1 MKHKLLFF
9 AMTIVLGGMLIVTN
23 SCKKEKIEFIDV
35 TEIRLDKENITM
47 PVGSTYRL
55 TATILPENATDKTL
69 VWKSDDESVA
79 IVDKDGLVIAVKGGF
94 ETIISAATPK
104 GDVKAICKVKVEKK
118 VVPVSGITI
127 DKESLKMK
135 VGETYH
141 LTAKVS
147 PEDATDKSVVWKS
160 EDESIATVD
169 QEGLVTAVKG
179 GSKTMITATS
189 GEFSASCAVTI
200 EEDVIP
206 VKGIT
211 LDKEIIEMAVGSSCR
226 LYATITPS
234 DATDKTII
242 WDSSDETIAIVS
254 SSGVI
259 AALKEGDVT
268 ITAYSSDRKK
278 SASCGVFI
286 KDVKIALAKT
296 TGIIGVNDNLN
307 VAPYLKSNVSIDQS
321 DVTLSSSDLK
331 VAAVDGLNI
340 VGKSA
345 GKAKITV
352 AYKYGESI
360 LEQYFDVEVEDTF
373 LSFVEDIF
381 TISGRGVVLTTTV
394 KNGAIKTND
403 KVRIIQSPLTSKN
416 YNVTIASLETNRK
429 VVESATVGD
438 AIGILMK
445 EAVNKDDLNR
455 GSAITTGDTKRLVA
469 TQKVYGTLL
478 ITGRKAPA
486 YVGYKPMMS
495 ANNQTWIVK
504 LVNAGEFE
512 ILMPNEVYYN
522 IEFEVQ
528 DSKMLCVLGQV
539 INIMEGGKTIGTFTV
554 EDFSPM
560 QLTFEDVPA
569 ASGK

>member
-1 MKHKLLFF
+1 M
-9 AMTIVLGGMLIVTN
+9 IVTN

>member
-1 MKHKLLFF
+1 M
-9 AMTIVLGGMLIVTN
+9 IVTN

-226 LYATITPS
+226 LNATITPS

-268 ITAYSSDRKK
+268 ITAYSLDRKK

-307 VAPYLKSNVSIDQS
+307 VAPYLKSNVSIKPS
-321 DVTLSSSDLK
+321 DVTLSSSDSK

-394 KNGAIKTND
+394 KNGTIKTND

>member
-1 MKHKLLFF
+1 M
-9 AMTIVLGGMLIVTN
+9 IVTN

-226 LYATITPS
+226 LNATITPS

-278 SASCGVFI
+278 SDSCGVFI

-394 KNGAIKTND
+394 KNGTIKTND

-455 GSAITTGDTKRLVA
+455 GSAITTGDTRRLVA

-512 ILMPNEVYYN
+512 MLMPNEVYYN

>member
-1 MKHKLLFF
+1 
-9 AMTIVLGGMLIVTN
+9 MTIVLGGMLIVTN

-226 LYATITPS
+226 LNATITPS

-352 AYKYGESI
+352 AYKYGESV

-394 KNGAIKTND
+394 KNGTIKTND

-445 EAVNKDDLNR
+445 EAVNIDDLNR

-528 DSKMLCVLGQV
+528 DGKMLCVLGQV

>member
-1 MKHKLLFF
+1 
-9 AMTIVLGGMLIVTN
+9 MTIVLGGMLIVTN

-226 LYATITPS
+226 LNATITPS

-373 LSFVEDIF
+373 LSFVEDRF

-394 KNGAIKTND
+394 KNGTIKTND

-445 EAVNKDDLNR
+445 EAVNKDDLNH

>member
-1 MKHKLLFF
+1 M
-9 AMTIVLGGMLIVTN
+9 IVTN

-118 VVPVSGITI
+118 VVPVSGVTI
-127 DKESLKMK
+127 EKESLKMK

-189 GEFSASCAVTI
+189 GDFSASCAVMI
-200 EEDVIP
+200 EEEVIP

-211 LDKEIIEMAVGSSCR
+211 LDKEIIEMAVGSSYR
-226 LYATITPS
+226 LNATITPS

-242 WDSSDETIAIVS
+242 WESSDETIAMVS
-254 SSGVI
+254 SSGLVG
-259 AALKEGDVT
+259 ALKEGDVT
-268 ITAYSSDRKK
+268 ITAYSLDRKK
-278 SASCGVFI
+278 SASCDVFI

-296 TGIIGVNDNLN
+296 TGIIGVNDKLN
-307 VAPYLKSNVSIDQS
+307 VAPYLKSNVSIKMS
-321 DVTLSSSDLK
+321 DVTLSSSDSK
-331 VAAVDGLNI
+331 VADVDGLNI

-352 AYKYGESI
+352 AYKYGESV

-394 KNGAIKTND
+394 KNGTVKTND
-403 KVRIIQSPLTSKN
+403 KVRIIQAPLTSKN
-416 YNVTIASLETNRK
+416 YNVTIASLETGRK

-438 AIGILMK
+438 EVGILFK
-445 EAVNKDDLNR
+445 EAVNKGDLNR
-455 GSAITTGDTKRLVA
+455 GSAITTADTKRLVA

-478 ITGRKAPA
+478 ITGRKTPA
-486 YVGYKPMMS
+486 FVGYKPMMS

-512 ILMPNEVYYN
+512 MLMPNEVYYN

-528 DSKMLCVLGQV
+528 DSRMLCILGQV

>member
-1 MKHKLLFF
+1 M
-9 AMTIVLGGMLIVTN
+9 IVTN

-104 GDVKAICKVKVEKK
+104 GDVKAICKVTVEKK

-127 DKESLKMK
+127 DKESLQMK
-135 VGETYH
+135 VYH
-141 LTAKVS
+141 LAATVS

-189 GEFSASCAVTI
+189 GDFSASCAVTI
-200 EEDVIP
+200 EEEVIP

-211 LDKEIIEMAVGSSCR
+211 LDKEIIEMAVGSSYR
-226 LYATITPS
+226 LNATITPS

-242 WDSSDETIAIVS
+242 WESSDETIAIVS

-259 AALKEGDVT
+259 GALKEGDVT
-268 ITAYSSDRKK
+268 ITAYSSDRKN
-278 SASCGVFI
+278 SAICDVFI

-307 VAPYLKSNVSIDQS
+307 VAPYLKSNVSIKLS
-321 DVTLSSSDLK
+321 DVTLSSSDSK
-331 VAAVDGLNI
+331 VADVDGLNI

-352 AYKYGESI
+352 AYKYGESV

-394 KNGAIKTND
+394 KNGTIKTND

-486 YVGYKPMMS
+486 YVGYNPKMS

-512 ILMPNEVYYN
+512 LLMPNEVYYN

-539 INIMEGGKTIGTFTV
+539 INIIEGGKTIGTFTV
-554 EDFSPM
+554 EAFEPM
-560 QLTFEDVPA
+560 PLTFERFRE
-569 ASGK
+569 

>member
-1 MKHKLLFF
+1 M
-9 AMTIVLGGMLIVTN
+9 IVTN

-160 EDESIATVD
+160 DDESIATVD

-226 LYATITPS
+226 LNATITPS

>member
-9 AMTIVLGGMLIVTN
+9 TMTIVIAGMLFVTN

-35 TEIRLDKENITM
+35 TEIRLDKEKVTM
-47 PVGSTYRL
+47 SVGSTCRL
-55 TATILPENATDKTL
+55 TATVLPENATDKTL

-104 GDVKAICKVKVEKK
+104 GDVKAICKVTVEKE

-127 DKESLKMK
+127 EKESLKMK

-189 GEFSASCAVTI
+189 GDFSASCAVTI
-200 EEDVIP
+200 EEEVIP

-211 LDKEIIEMAVGSSCR
+211 LDKEIIEMAVGSSYR
-226 LYATITPS
+226 LNATITPS

-242 WDSSDETIAIVS
+242 WESSDETIAMVS
-254 SSGVI
+254 SSGLVG
-259 AALKEGDVT
+259 ALKEGDVT
-268 ITAYSSDRKK
+268 ITAYSLDRKK
-278 SASCGVFI
+278 SAICDVFI

-296 TGIIGVNDNLN
+296 TGIIGVNDKLN
-307 VAPYLKSNVSIDQS
+307 VAPYLKSNVSIKPS
-321 DVTLSSSDLK
+321 DVTLSSSDSK
-331 VAAVDGLNI
+331 VADVDGLNI

-352 AYKYGESI
+352 AYKYGESV

-394 KNGAIKTND
+394 KNGTVKTND
-403 KVRIIQSPLTSKN
+403 KVRIIQAPLTSKN
-416 YNVTIASLETNRK
+416 YNVTIASLETGRK

-438 AIGILMK
+438 EVGILIK
-445 EAVNKDDLNR
+445 EAVNKGDLNR
-455 GSAITTGDTKRLVA
+455 GSAITTADTKRLVA

-478 ITGRKAPA
+478 LTDRKTPA
-486 YVGYKPMMS
+486 YVGYKPTMS

-512 ILMPNEVYYN
+512 LLMPNKVYYN

-539 INIMEGGKTIGTFTV
+539 INIREGGRTIGTFTV
-554 EDFSPM
+554 EEFEPM
-560 QLTFEDVPA
+560 PLTFEDVPA

>member
-9 AMTIVLGGMLIVTN
+9 AMTTVLGGMLIVTN

-35 TEIRLDKENITM
+35 TEIRLDKENVTM

-104 GDVKAICKVKVEKK
+104 GDVKAICKVTVEKK

-127 DKESLKMK
+127 DKESLQMK

-141 LTAKVS
+141 LTATVS

-189 GEFSASCAVTI
+189 GDFSASCAVTI
-200 EEDVIP
+200 EEEVIP

-211 LDKEIIEMAVGSSCR
+211 LDKEIIEMAVGSSYR
-226 LYATITPS
+226 LNATITPS

-242 WDSSDETIAIVS
+242 WESSDETIAIVS

-259 AALKEGDVT
+259 GALKEGDVM
-268 ITAYSSDRKK
+268 ITAYSSDRKN
-278 SASCGVFI
+278 SAICDVFI

-307 VAPYLKSNVSIDQS
+307 VAPYLKSNVSINQS
-321 DVTLSSSDLK
+321 DVTLSSSDSK
-331 VAAVDGLNI
+331 VATVDGLKI

-352 AYKYGESI
+352 AYKYGESV

-394 KNGAIKTND
+394 KNGTIKTND

-486 YVGYKPMMS
+486 YVGYNPKMS

-512 ILMPNEVYYN
+512 LLMPNEVYYN

-539 INIMEGGKTIGTFTV
+539 INIIEGGKTIGTFTV
-554 EDFSPM
+554 EAFEPM
-560 QLTFEDVPA
+560 PLTFEDVPA

>member
-226 LYATITPS
+226 LNATITPS
-234 DATDKTII
+234 NATDKTII

-268 ITAYSSDRKK
+268 ITAYSLDRKK

-307 VAPYLKSNVSIDQS
+307 VAPYLKSNVSIKPS
-321 DVTLSSSDLK
+321 DVTLSSSDSK

-394 KNGAIKTND
+394 KNGTIKTND

-512 ILMPNEVYYN
+512 MLMPNEVYYN

>member
-1 MKHKLLFF
+1 M
-9 AMTIVLGGMLIVTN
+9 IVTN

-226 LYATITPS
+226 LNATITPS

-352 AYKYGESI
+352 AYKYGESV

-394 KNGAIKTND
+394 KNGTIKTND

-445 EAVNKDDLNR
+445 EAVNIDDLNR

-528 DSKMLCVLGQV
+528 DGKMLCVLGQV

>member
-1 MKHKLLFF
+1 
-9 AMTIVLGGMLIVTN
+9 MTIVIAGMLFVTN
-23 SCKKEKIEFIDV
+23 SCKKEKIDFIDV

-179 GSKTMITATS
+179 GSETMITATS

-226 LYATITPS
+226 LNATITPS

-286 KDVKIALAKT
+286 EDVKIALAKT

-352 AYKYGESI
+352 AYKYGESV

-394 KNGAIKTND
+394 KNGTIKTND

-486 YVGYKPMMS
+486 FVGYKPMMS

-512 ILMPNEVYYN
+512 MLMPNEVYYN

-560 QLTFEDVPA
+560 PLTFEDVPA

>member
-1 MKHKLLFF
+1 M
-9 AMTIVLGGMLIVTN
+9 
-23 SCKKEKIEFIDV
+23 
-35 TEIRLDKENITM
+35 
-47 PVGSTYRL
+47 
-55 TATILPENATDKTL
+55 
-69 VWKSDDESVA
+69 
-79 IVDKDGLVIAVKGGF
+79 
-94 ETIISAATPK
+94 
-104 GDVKAICKVKVEKK
+104 
-118 VVPVSGITI
+118 
-127 DKESLKMK
+127 
-135 VGETYH
+135 
-141 LTAKVS
+141 
-147 PEDATDKSVVWKS
+147 
-160 EDESIATVD
+160 
-169 QEGLVTAVKG
+169 
-179 GSKTMITATS
+179 
-189 GEFSASCAVTI
+189 
-200 EEDVIP
+200 
-206 VKGIT
+206 
-211 LDKEIIEMAVGSSCR
+211 
-226 LYATITPS
+226 
-234 DATDKTII
+234 
-242 WDSSDETIAIVS
+242 
-254 SSGVI
+254 
-259 AALKEGDVT
+259 
-268 ITAYSSDRKK
+268 
-278 SASCGVFI
+278 
-286 KDVKIALAKT
+286 
-296 TGIIGVNDNLN
+296 N

-394 KNGAIKTND
+394 KNGTIKTND

-429 VVESATVGD
+429 VVEFATVGD

-486 YVGYKPMMS
+486 FVGYKPMMS

-512 ILMPNEVYYN
+512 MLMPNEVYYN

-528 DSKMLCVLGQV
+528 DSKMLCILGQV

>member
-9 AMTIVLGGMLIVTN
+9 TMTIVIAGMLFVTN

-35 TEIRLDKENITM
+35 TEIRLDKEKVTM
-47 PVGSTYRL
+47 SVGSTCRL
-55 TATILPENATDKTL
+55 TATVLPENATDKTL

-104 GDVKAICKVKVEKK
+104 GDVKAICKVTVEKK
-118 VVPVSGITI
+118 VVPVSGITLE
-127 DKESLKMK
+127 KESLQMK

-141 LTAKVS
+141 LTATVS

-189 GEFSASCAVTI
+189 GEFSASCSVTI

-211 LDKEIIEMAVGSSCR
+211 LDKDIIEMAVGSSCR
-226 LYATITPS
+226 LNATITPS

-242 WDSSDETIAIVS
+242 WESSDETIAIVS

-259 AALKEGDVT
+259 GALKEGDVT
-268 ITAYSSDRKK
+268 ITAYSSDKKK
-278 SASCGVFI
+278 SASCDVFI

-307 VAPYLKSNVSIDQS
+307 VAPYLKSNVSIKLS
-321 DVTLSSSDLK
+321 DVTLSSSDSK
-331 VAAVDGLNI
+331 VATVDGLKI

-352 AYKYGESI
+352 AYKYGESV

-394 KNGAIKTND
+394 KNGTIKTND

-486 YVGYKPMMS
+486 YVGYNPKMS

-512 ILMPNEVYYN
+512 MLMPNEVYYN

-554 EDFSPM
+554 EEFEPM
-560 QLTFEDVPA
+560 PLTFEDVPA

>member
-226 LYATITPS
+226 LNATITPS

-268 ITAYSSDRKK
+268 ITAYSLDRKK

-307 VAPYLKSNVSIDQS
+307 VAPYLKSNVSIKPS
-321 DVTLSSSDLK
+321 DVTLSSSDSK

-394 KNGAIKTND
+394 KNGTIKTND

-512 ILMPNEVYYN
+512 MLMPNEVYYN

-554 EDFSPM
+554 EDYSPM
-560 QLTFEDVPA
+560 PLTFEDVPA

>member
-169 QEGLVTAVKG
+169 QEGLVMAVKG

-226 LYATITPS
+226 LNATITPS

-268 ITAYSSDRKK
+268 ITAYSLDRKK

-307 VAPYLKSNVSIDQS
+307 VAPYLKSNVSIKPS
-321 DVTLSSSDLK
+321 DVTLSSSDSK

-394 KNGAIKTND
+394 KNGTIKTND

>member
-9 AMTIVLGGMLIVTN
+9 AMTTVLGGMLIVTN

-104 GDVKAICKVKVEKK
+104 GDVKAICKVTVEKK

-127 DKESLKMK
+127 DKESLQMK
-135 VGETYH
+135 VYH
-141 LTAKVS
+141 LAATVS

-189 GEFSASCAVTI
+189 GDFSASCAVTI
-200 EEDVIP
+200 EEEVIP

-307 VAPYLKSNVSIDQS
+307 VAPYLKSNVSIKLS
-321 DVTLSSSDLK
+321 DVTLSSSDSK
-331 VAAVDGLNI
+331 VADVDGLNI

-352 AYKYGESI
+352 AYKYGESV

-394 KNGAIKTND
+394 KNGTIKTND

-486 YVGYKPMMS
+486 YVGYNPKMS

-512 ILMPNEVYYN
+512 LLMPNEVYYN

>member
-1 MKHKLLFF
+1 M
-9 AMTIVLGGMLIVTN
+9 IVTN

-226 LYATITPS
+226 LNATITPS

-340 VGKSA
+340 VGKSP

>member
-226 LYATITPS
+226 LNATITPS

-352 AYKYGESI
+352 AYKYGESV

-394 KNGAIKTND
+394 KNGTIKTND

-445 EAVNKDDLNR
+445 EAVNIDDLNR

-528 DSKMLCVLGQV
+528 DGKMLCVLGQV

>member
-1 MKHKLLFF
+1 
-9 AMTIVLGGMLIVTN
+9 MTIVLGGMLIVTN

-226 LYATITPS
+226 LNATITPS

>member
-1 MKHKLLFF
+1 M
-9 AMTIVLGGMLIVTN
+9 IVTN

-169 QEGLVTAVKG
+169 QEGLVMAVKG

-226 LYATITPS
+226 LNATITPS

-268 ITAYSSDRKK
+268 ITAYSLDRKK

-307 VAPYLKSNVSIDQS
+307 VAPYLKSNVSIKPS
-321 DVTLSSSDLK
+321 DVTLSSSDSK

-394 KNGAIKTND
+394 KNGTIKTND

>member
-226 LYATITPS
+226 LNATITPS

-394 KNGAIKTND
+394 KNGTIKTND

-455 GSAITTGDTKRLVA
+455 GSAITTGDTRRLVA

-512 ILMPNEVYYN
+512 MLMPNEVYYN

>member
-1 MKHKLLFF
+1 
-9 AMTIVLGGMLIVTN
+9 MTIVLGGMLIVTN

-226 LYATITPS
+226 LNATITPS

-268 ITAYSSDRKK
+268 ITAYSLDRKK

-307 VAPYLKSNVSIDQS
+307 VAPYLKSNVSIKPS
-321 DVTLSSSDLK
+321 DVTLSSSDSK

-394 KNGAIKTND
+394 KNGTIKTND

-445 EAVNKDDLNR
+445 EAVNIDDLNR

>member
-226 LYATITPS
+226 LNATITPS

-445 EAVNKDDLNR
+445 ESVNKDDLKR

>member
-1 MKHKLLFF
+1 
-9 AMTIVLGGMLIVTN
+9 
-23 SCKKEKIEFIDV
+23 
-35 TEIRLDKENITM
+35 M

-104 GDVKAICKVKVEKK
+104 GDVKATCKVKVEKK

-189 GEFSASCAVTI
+189 GEFSATCAVTI

-226 LYATITPS
+226 LNATITPS

-259 AALKEGDVT
+259 GALKEGDVT
-268 ITAYSSDRKK
+268 ITAYSSDRKV
-278 SASCGVFI
+278 SASCDVFI

-321 DVTLSSSDLK
+321 DVTLSSSDSK

-352 AYKYGESI
+352 AYKYGESV

-394 KNGAIKTND
+394 KNGTIKTND

-445 EAVNKDDLNR
+445 EAVNKGDLNR

-512 ILMPNEVYYN
+512 MLMPNEVYYN

-554 EDFSPM
+554 EEFEPM
-560 QLTFEDVPA
+560 PLTFEDVPA

>member
-226 LYATITPS
+226 LNATITPS

-352 AYKYGESI
+352 AYKYGESV

-394 KNGAIKTND
+394 KNGTIKTND

-528 DSKMLCVLGQV
+528 DGKMLCVLGQV

>member
-9 AMTIVLGGMLIVTN
+9 AMTTVLGGMLIVTN

-104 GDVKAICKVKVEKK
+104 GDVKAICKVTVEKK

-127 DKESLKMK
+127 DKESLQMK
-135 VGETYH
+135 VYH
-141 LTAKVS
+141 LAATVS

-189 GEFSASCAVTI
+189 GDFSASCAVTI
-200 EEDVIP
+200 EEEVIP

-211 LDKEIIEMAVGSSCR
+211 LDKEIIEMAVGSSYR
-226 LYATITPS
+226 LNATITPS

-242 WDSSDETIAIVS
+242 WESSDETIAIVS

-259 AALKEGDVT
+259 GALKEGDVT
-268 ITAYSSDRKK
+268 ITAYSSDRKN
-278 SASCGVFI
+278 SAICDVFI

-307 VAPYLKSNVSIDQS
+307 VAPYLKSNVSIKLS
-321 DVTLSSSDLK
+321 DVTLSSSDSK
-331 VAAVDGLNI
+331 VADVDGLNI

-352 AYKYGESI
+352 AYKYGESV

-394 KNGAIKTND
+394 KNGTIKTND

-486 YVGYKPMMS
+486 YVGYNPKMS

-512 ILMPNEVYYN
+512 LLMPNEVYYN

-539 INIMEGGKTIGTFTV
+539 INIIEGGKTIGTFTV
-554 EDFSPM
+554 EAFEPM
-560 QLTFEDVPA
+560 PLTFERFRE
-569 ASGK
+569 

>member
-9 AMTIVLGGMLIVTN
+9 TMTIVIAGMLFVTN
-23 SCKKEKIEFIDV
+23 SCKKEKIDFIDV

-179 GSKTMITATS
+179 GSETMITATS

-226 LYATITPS
+226 LNATITPS

-286 KDVKIALAKT
+286 EDVKIALAKT

-352 AYKYGESI
+352 AYKYGESV

-394 KNGAIKTND
+394 KNGTIKTND

-486 YVGYKPMMS
+486 FVGYKPMMS

-512 ILMPNEVYYN
+512 MLMPNEVYYN

-560 QLTFEDVPA
+560 PLTFEDVPA

>member
-226 LYATITPS
+226 LNATITPS

-307 VAPYLKSNVSIDQS
+307 VAPYLKSNVSIKPS
-321 DVTLSSSDLK
+321 DVTLSSSDSK
-331 VAAVDGLNI
+331 VADVDGLNI

-352 AYKYGESI
+352 AYKYGESV

-394 KNGAIKTND
+394 KNGTIKTND

-539 INIMEGGKTIGTFTV
+539 INIMEGGKIIGTFTV

>member
-226 LYATITPS
+226 LNATITPS